1 MNFLPVK
8 IPEIFKTVF
17 PNRTW
22 YIDTDEKVIYLT
34 FDDGPTLVIT
44 DWVLDC
50 LKKFKAQATFFC
62 IGKNV
67 EAHPRIYQRILKEK
81 HAVGNHTFNHMN
93 GWKTNNSTYLND
105 INLAEQHID
114 SSLFRPPY
122 GRINREQSKL
132 ILGADFKIIM
142 WTVLSKD
149 YNRKVLPQ
157 ECLKNVIKNV
167 DRGSIIVFHDSEKAF
182 KNMQYTLPRFL
193 DIYSAKGF
201 NFKRIPESIL

>member
-1 MNFLPVK
+1 MYLVKTPIWLRSFYPSCTWK
-8 IPEIFKTVF
+8 IPSA
-17 PNRTW
+17 
-22 YIDTDEKVIYLT
+22 EKVIYLS
-34 FDDGPTLVIT
+34 FDDGPHPEATPF
-44 DWVLDC
+44 VLAA
-50 LKKFKAQATFFC
+50 LKKFNAKASFFC

-93 GWKTNNSTYLND
+93 GWKTNNLTYLND

-114 SSLFRPPY
+114 SILFRPPY

-149 YNRKVLPQ
+149 YNKKVLPQ

-167 DRGSIIVFHDSEKAF
+167 DRGSIIVFHDSIKAS
-182 KNMQYTLPRFL
+182 KNMQYVLPRVLEHFTK
-193 DIYSAKGF
+193 KGF
-201 NFKRIPESIL
+201 TFKALDS